1 MTEQR
6 GEERRGESE
15 QVKDAYKREGGGG
28 AQGDKGKMSG
38 NRQLMKKKKHKVM
51 RGRRGGTMKGEEDH
65 GAGVEG
71 EKRTGREGLEG
82 WRGGGVEGH
91 SSYFDIKQHGGE
103 FNVPFTAP
111 FACL

>member
-1 MTEQR
+1 M
-6 GEERRGESE
+6 
-15 QVKDAYKREGGGG
+15 KDVYKREGGGG
-28 AQGDKGKMSG
+28 GAQGEKGKMSR

-51 RGRRGGTMKGEEDH
+51 RGRRGGTIKGEEDD
-65 GAGVEG
+65 GTGVEG
-71 EKRTGREGLEG
+71 EKRT
-82 WRGGGVEGH
+82 RGGGVGGVEGH